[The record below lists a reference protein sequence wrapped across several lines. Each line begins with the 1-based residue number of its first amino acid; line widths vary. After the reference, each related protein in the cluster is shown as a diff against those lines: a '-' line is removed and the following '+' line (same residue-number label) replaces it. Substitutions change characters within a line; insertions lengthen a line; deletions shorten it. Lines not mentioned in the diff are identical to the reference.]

1 VRSATDAD
9 WPEIWPIIREVI
21 REQTTFA
28 YDPGMGEADA
38 QRTWMLN
45 APARTVVAVAED
57 RVLGTANMYPNR
69 PGPGSHVASASFMV
83 DAAAR
88 GRGVG
93 RTLVEDMIAWARRG
107 GFAAVQ
113 FNAVVDTNEAA
124 VRLYEHLG
132 FRTIG
137 VAPGAFRH
145 PVDGDVDL
153 RIMWLDLHDETP
165 SR

>member
-1 VRSATDAD
+1 MREATDTD

-38 QRTWMLN
+38 RRTWMLN

-88 GRGVG
+88 GLGVG

-107 GFAAVQ
+107 DFAAVQ

-124 VRLYEHLG
+124 VRLYEDLG

-153 RIMWLDLHDETP
+153 RIMWLDLHDATP